1 VYEKRRWTRDAT
13 PVARSLRAIAAP
25 VYTVCPACRQAAEG
39 QFGGEVR
46 VSGSFFIQHRAEI
59 GQLLKREAERA
70 AEDNPM
76 AVILEWRQAGPGGLI
91 VRTTTEHLAKRLG
104 QALHKAYRGTVH
116 YEFSHENK
124 FAHVTWMREAA
135 SASGP
140 AAARTPDVGKT
151 VKTATKTLIASKRQA
166 AAQGQTAPKSQP
178 VTRRM

>member
-1 VYEKRRWTRDAT
+1 
-13 PVARSLRAIAAP
+13 VARSLRAIAAP

-46 VSGSFFIQHRAEI
+46 ISGSFFIQHRAEI
-59 GQLLKREAERA
+59 AQLLKREAERA
-70 AEDNPM
+70 ADDNPL
-76 AVILEWRQAGPGGLI
+76 AVILQWRQSAPGEL
-91 VRTTTEHLAKRLG
+91 VVQTTTEHLAKRLG

-135 SASGP
+135 PASRP
-140 AAARTPDVGKT
+140 AAARTPGTRKTVTPGKT
-151 VKTATKTLIASKRQA
+151 
-166 AAQGQTAPKSQP
+166 